1 MKILLCEERR
11 EIFNRPAI
19 SIRAPPTNVSQK
31 IPKEILMRHL
41 VLAILAP
48 GPLTPL
54 IQVKGR
60 TLSKQTRQDAVNAAL
75 GNAIG

>member
-1 MKILLCEERR
+1 VRGASRNIQ
-11 EIFNRPAI
+11 
-19 SIRAPPTNVSQK
+19 PTGNLDPNTADHVSQK

-75 GNAIG
+75 GAMQ